1 MIPASYEGPSNG
13 DYVAYVDKL
22 LRTNPEFVRTQRAI
36 ASAINDAAEAPGDQ
50 AASPA
55 ALLREKLQKIREA
68 AEQAQRGGAAR
79 PAARKGS
86 AQTAAGAP
94 AAQTAQGRSKA
105 EAKRRYQEIEREID
119 AKKAEATPKPRP
131 WIQPFSIFL
140 GVVGIV
146 VSQFSPSFGSM
157 LSLMAFLS
165 LISNVLAKI
174 KGK

>member
-36 ASAINDAAEAPGDQ
+36 ASAINDAGETPGGQ
-50 AASPA
+50 ADSPA
-55 ALLREKLQKIREA
+55 SLWREKLQKIREA

-79 PAARKGS
+79 PAARTHS
-86 AQTAAGAP
+86 VQTG
-94 AAQTAQGRSKA
+94 AQTAQGRSKA
-105 EAKRRYQEIEREID
+105 DAKRRFQEIDRDIET
-119 AKKAEATPKPRP
+119 KKAQATPKSRP

-174 KGK
+174 RGK

>member
-79 PAARKGS
+79 PAAKTHS
-86 AQTAAGAP
+86 MQTGA

>member
-22 LRTNPEFVRTQRAI
+22 LRTNAVET
-36 ASAINDAAEAPGDQ
+36 PGDQ

-68 AEQAQRGGAAR
+68 AEQAQRAG
-79 PAARKGS
+79 AARKGS
-86 AQTAAGAP
+86 AQTVVGTQ

-119 AKKAEATPKPRP
+119 AKKAEATPKSRP

-146 VSQFSPSFGSM
+146 VSQFSPSFGTL

-165 LISNVLAKI
+165 LISNALAKI